1 MMFLL
6 KLKGLPLL
14 VKQNP
19 EISRQRT
26 MLNLKR
32 TTSADPDFIAL
43 VKMLDADLAI
53 RDGEDHAFYSQF
65 NKIGKIKHVIVAYD
79 NDVPVACGAIKEYSS
94 TAMEVKRMFTTP
106 GYRGKGAAIFI
117 LTELE
122 TWARE
127 MSYTTCLLETGN
139 KQPEAIAL
147 YHKTGYHIIP
157 NYGQYAGIENS
168 ICFEKKI

>member
-1 MMFLL
+1 
-6 KLKGLPLL
+6 
-14 VKQNP
+14 
-19 EISRQRT
+19 

-32 TTSADPDFIAL
+32 TTSTDPDFIAL

-65 NKIGKIKHVIVAYD
+65 NKIDKIKHVIVAYD
-79 NDVPVACGAIKEYSS
+79 NNVPVACGAIKEYSS
-94 TAMEVKRMFTTP
+94 AAMEVKRMFTTP

-117 LTELE
+117 LSELE

>member
-1 MMFLL
+1 
-6 KLKGLPLL
+6 
-14 VKQNP
+14 
-19 EISRQRT
+19 
-26 MLNLKR
+26 MLNIKR

-65 NKIGKIKHVIVAYD
+65 NKIDKIKHVIVAYD
-79 NDVPVACGAIKEYSS
+79 NNVPVACGAIKEYSS
-94 TAMEVKRMFTTP
+94 AAMEVKRMFTTP

-117 LTELE
+117 LSELE